1 MKRLFFILSL
11 FLCVIINAQTLT
23 VSSDKNPAIV
33 GEQILLQYSINT
45 EAEDFKSPNFNG
57 LQVLS
62 GPNPSTQSS
71 YTFVNGKSQSNIS
84 TTYSFYLL
92 ARKAG
97 TYTISPASINVDGKT
112 INSKPFTLNIVKANE
127 KNKVEKEKIANNLF
141 IKVNVNKKNIVIG
154 EQIMV
159 TYTLYT
165 RLELQNTEITSL
177 PSLNG
182 FWTKDLKTSSQF
194 NRKIIE
200 GLAYNVVVIKKSV
213 LTAQKSGQLEIDPI
227 KLRCNIRIQNR
238 QNNRD
243 PFANFFGRNYQIQ
256 EQEIKSKPIY
266 ISVRE
271 IPDQPSNY
279 NGAVGNLDV
288 TSEVDNITINANE
301 AINYKITITGTGNIE
316 LIKPLEIQFPEE
328 FEVYEPKVS
337 EKIFEGGLKR
347 SIKTFDYLL
356 IPRYQGT
363 YSIPSANLIVYNPED
378 ETFNTKKTKKHQL
391 IIKENL
397 NNESIYSNNNQ
408 KIIQQEQKDINYI
421 STKTKLKPI
430 GKNKIPKQIFYLL
443 FLSPIIILIL
453 ILIYEK
459 IEKAK
464 GINSVEQKNKKANK
478 IAQKRLKM
486 AQKCINKDNFDRF
499 FEEIE
504 KSLWG
509 YFADKFKVNPAELSK
524 QTITNYFSN
533 SKIDKQ
539 IQKEFIHILNECEFA
554 RYAPINNKNTQMD
567 IILKKAKKIII
578 DVETALK

>member
-165 RLELQNTEITSL
+165 RLELQNTEINSL

-486 AQKCINKDNFDRF
+486 AQN
-499 FEEIE
+499 
-504 KSLWG
+504 
-509 YFADKFKVNPAELSK
+509 A
-524 QTITNYFSN
+524 
-533 SKIDKQ
+533 
-539 IQKEFIHILNECEFA
+539 
-554 RYAPINNKNTQMD
+554 
-567 IILKKAKKIII
+567 
-578 DVETALK
+578 

>member
-33 GEQILLQYSINT
+33 GEQILLRYSINT

-165 RLELQNTEITSL
+165 RLELQNTEINSL

-459 IEKAK
+459 IKKAK

>member
-1 MKRLFFILSL
+1 MKRLFFILSG
-11 FLCVIINAQTLT
+11 FLSVVINAQTLT

-71 YTFVNGKSQSNIS
+71 YTFVNGKSQSSIS
-84 TTYSFYLL
+84 TTYSFYLI

-97 TYTISPASINVDGKT
+97 TYTINPASINVEGKT
-112 INSKPFTLNIVKANE
+112 INSKPFTLNIVEAKE
-127 KNKVEKEKIANNLF
+127 KNKLEKEKIKSNLF

-159 TYTLYT
+159 TYSLYT

-200 GLAYNVVVIKKSV
+200 GLAYNVAIIKKSV

-227 KLRCNIRIQNR
+227 KLRCNIRMQNR

-256 EQEIKSKPIY
+256 EQEIESKPIY

-271 IPDQPSNY
+271 IPDQPANY
-279 NGAVGNLDV
+279 NGAVGKLNI
-288 TSEVDNITINANE
+288 TSEVDNKTINANE
-301 AINYKITITGTGNIE
+301 AINYKITIAGTGNIE
-316 LIKPLEIQFPEE
+316 LIKPLKLQFPEE

-347 SIKTFDYLL
+347 STKTFDYLL

-363 YSIPSANLIVYNPED
+363 YNIPSANIIVYNPED
-378 ETFNTKKTKKHQL
+378 KTFKTKKTKRHQL
-391 IIKENL
+391 IIKKNL
-397 NNESIYSNNNQ
+397 NNESDYSNNNQ
-408 KIIQQEQKDINYI
+408 KIVQQEQKDINYI
-421 STKTKLKPI
+421 STKTKLKTI
-430 GKNKIPKQIFYLL
+430 GTNIIPKLIFYLL
-443 FLSPIIILIL
+443 FLTPIIILIL
-453 ILIYEK
+453 LLIYEK
-459 IEKAK
+459 IAKAK
-464 GINSVEQKNKKANK
+464 GINSIEQKNKKANK
-478 IAQKRLKM
+478 IAQKRLKI
-486 AQKCINKDNFDRF
+486 AQKCINTDDFDHF

-524 QTITNYFSN
+524 QTITNYFSH
-533 SKIDKQ
+533 SKIDNQ

-554 RYAPINNKNTQMD
+554 RYAPKNNKNTQMD